1 MTGKAG
7 PHGHHHDHD
16 SMGFIDNLRAGDHS
30 ALERVGLVLRNLA
43 RRGRPGHPHDCCG
56 NYGEPGC

>member
-1 MTGKAG
+1 MSGNG
-7 PHGHHHDHD
+7 HDHGRHGPG
-16 SMGFIDNLRAGDHS
+16 GFLENLRAGDLS
-30 ALERVGLVLRNLA
+30 PLERAGRVLRNLA

>member
-1 MTGKAG
+1 MSGTG
-7 PHGHHHDHD
+7 HGHHHDPNPR
-16 SMGFIDNLRAGDHS
+16 GFVDNLRSGDHS
-30 ALERVGLVLRNLA
+30 LLERFGLVLRNFA